1 MKTVGIGVIGCG
13 MISEIYMKNITERY
27 KNLGVVACA
36 DLAGERAEMRA
47 EQFHCKALSI
57 DELLNDPEV
66 EIVLN
71 LTVPAAHASVSMQ
84 ALKAGK
90 HVYTEKPLY
99 TDSNEGRE
107 LMDYAKTHGLMIGNA
122 PDTFLG
128 AGLQTV
134 RKLLDEGSIGVPFA
148 AQAFMFSR
156 GPESFHPNP
165 KFFYEA
171 GAGPV
176 LDWGPYYVSAL
187 VTLFGPIEKIVSQGK
202 SPNPVR
208 IPKSDKCPYKGEPFE
223 VEVPTYVT
231 SLLEFESGFTA
242 NLTVSFDMH
251 YPYWEADMP
260 YIRIFGTEGSIDV
273 PDVNMFKGPVV
284 LRKNDGSKTEV
295 PLVSEMT
302 ENCRGLGLADMARA
316 LREGG
321 KYRANGE
328 LGNHVADV
336 LITIQNSVAEDRYY
350 SIDSTCERPDPLT
363 ENDLKFILE

>member
-1 MKTVGIGVIGCG
+1 MKKVGIGVIGCG
-13 MISEIYMKNITERY
+13 MISEIYMKNCTEMF
-27 KNLGVVACA
+27 KNLEVVACA
-36 DLAGERAEMRA
+36 DLAMEKAAQRA
-47 EQFHCKALSI
+47 EQFHCKGLTI
-57 DELLNDPEV
+57 DELLADPEV

-71 LTVPAAHASVSMQ
+71 LTVPAVHASVSMQ

-99 TDSNEGRE
+99 TDSTEGKE
-107 LMDYAKTHGLMIGNA
+107 LMEYAREHGLLIGNA

-134 RKLLDEGSIGVPFA
+134 RKLLDDGAIGTPFA
-148 AQAFMFSR
+148 AQSFMFSK

-165 KFFYEA
+165 KFFYNE

-187 VTLFGPIEKIVSQGK
+187 VTLFGPIEKIVSQGRTPK
-202 SPNPVR
+202 PVR
-208 IPKSDKCPYKGEPFE
+208 VPLSDKCPYKGEPFD
-223 VEVPTYVT
+223 VKVPTYVT
-231 SLLEFESGFTA
+231 SLLEFENGFVA
-242 NLTVSFDMH
+242 NLTTSFDMH

-284 LRKNDGSKTEV
+284 VRKSDGSREEV
-295 PLVSEMT
+295 PLVSDLT
-302 ENCRGLGLADMARA
+302 ENSRGLGLADMARA

-336 LITIQNSVAEDRYY
+336 LISIQKSTEEERYFTIGS
-350 SIDSTCERPDPLT
+350 SCERPDPLS
-363 ENDLKFILE
+363 EEDLRAILN

>member
-1 MKTVGIGVIGCG
+1 MKNVGIGVIGCG

-27 KNLGVVACA
+27 ANIDITACA
-36 DLAGERAEMRA
+36 DLAMDRAVMRA
-47 EQFHCKALSI
+47 EQFHCRALSI

-71 LTVPAAHASVSMQ
+71 LTVPAVHASVSMQ

-99 TDSNEGRE
+99 TDSSEGRE
-107 LMDYAKTHGLMIGNA
+107 LMAYAKSHGLMIGNA

-134 RKLLDEGSIGVPFA
+134 RKLLDDNAIGTPFA
-148 AQAFMFSR
+148 AQAFMFSK

-165 KFFYEA
+165 KFFYEE

-176 LDWGPYYVSAL
+176 LDWGPYYISAL
-187 VTLFGPIEKIVSQGK
+187 VTLFGPIEKIVSTGK
-202 SPNPVR
+202 SPKPVR
-208 IPKSDKCPYKGEPFE
+208 VPLSDKCPYKGEPFE
-223 VEVPTYVT
+223 VKVPTYVT
-231 SLLEFESGFTA
+231 SLLEFRNGFSA

-273 PDVNMFKGPVV
+273 PDVNMFKGPVI
-284 LRKNDGSKTEV
+284 LRKNGTREV
-295 PLVSEMT
+295 IPLVSELT
-302 ENCRGLGLADMARA
+302 ENCRGIGLADMARA

-321 KYRANGE
+321 TYRANGE

-336 LITIQNSVAEDRYY
+336 LITIQNSVNEDRYY
-350 SIDSTCERPDPLT
+350 QIESTCTRPDPLT
-363 ENDLKFILE
+363 ESDLKAILK